1 MQKWLITSEY
11 EDVVVSLQETE
22 HQLGRIRE
30 GHSQGWKWATIA
42 LANACCGALVCNL
55 SGSMQIG
62 ALTRCHAEKM
72 IAAFEA
78 NSNLPAPKSV
88 KLADPRELFKRARR
102 MDRRLEVAGPPL
114 KLNSKKIQ
122 SFYRLIHLRNQFSH
136 FEPMGWT
143 VQVAVFPP
151 VYFDVLE
158 IIKQI
163 VGDDWSL
170 RHLASERMAEL
181 QNTIENVGGLLHDCN
196 DLLNEGE

>member
-11 EDVVVSLQETE
+11 EDVVVALQETE

-30 GHSQGWKWATIA
+30 GHIQGWKWATIA

-88 KLADPRELFKRARR
+88 KLAGPRELLKRARR

-114 KLNSKKIQ
+114 KLNSKKFKVSIGLYICEI
-122 SFYRLIHLRNQFSH
+122 SFLISNQWA
-136 FEPMGWT
+136 G
-143 VQVAVFPP
+143 QYKLQCFPQ
-151 VYFDVLE
+151 FILMFW
-158 IIKQI
+158 K
-163 VGDDWSL
+163 SL
-170 RHLASERMAEL
+170 
-181 QNTIENVGGLLHDCN
+181 NTSSATIGL
-196 DLLNEGE
+196 